1 MAPDVN
7 RLLLGRL
14 PLPPCDGPKIKAFGQ
29 FREEIEF
36 LQLLSC
42 DPTSEESREGHGYVF
57 DVRIGKDR
65 FALKIFKF
73 YDPTEA
79 RYEITAPIRRKVSD
93 ETLTFHSDPFFAEC
107 RAYGRINQYYQGL
120 RDKTKRWPRRSRSRG
135 NRPGARDVEIRQ
147 LAVPCYGYMTL
158 AAEYEEMF
166 RDRFDIFDWNRSE
179 EEDSGQI
186 AKRPFRCLVKQLIS
200 SQISVSNP
208 RRMLADLKQL
218 RKIGV
223 FPKDIYARNYKAGLL
238 VDFSVAW
245 TEPHWCLEVLGPYQ
259 RQNEIKSELS
269 MFDAMIKSEEIKT
282 IVRATR
288 NWKYCEKLRSYDIT
302 DGMSETS
309 SEWALRLI

>member
-1 MAPDVN
+1 MSPDID
-7 RLLLGRL
+7 RLLLRRQ
-14 PLPPCDGPKIKAFGQ
+14 PIPPCEGPKLKAFKH

-42 DPTSEESREGHGYVF
+42 DPTSEESRNGDGYVF

-73 YDPTEA
+73 YDATEA
-79 RYEITAPIRRKVSD
+79 RYEITAPIWRKVSD

-107 RAYGRINQYYQGL
+107 RAYGKIDRYYEDL
-120 RDKTKRWPRRSRSRG
+120 RDKTRGGPRRSRARR
-135 NRPGARDVEIRQ
+135 NRTRPRDVEIRQ
-147 LAVPCYGYMTL
+147 LAVPCYGYVTL
-158 AAEYEEMF
+158 AAEYEEVL
-166 RDRFDIFDWNRSE
+166 RDKFDIFDWNRSE
-179 EEDSGQI
+179 EEESRQI
-186 AKRPFRCLVKQLIS
+186 AKRPFRCLVKQLVS
-200 SQISVSNP
+200 SQISVTNP

-223 FPKDIYARNYKAGLL
+223 FPRDIYARNYKAGLL

-259 RQNEIKSELS
+259 RENEKKGELS
-269 MFDAMIKSEEIKT
+269 LFDAMIKSEEIKT
-282 IVRATR
+282 TVRATR
-288 NWKYCEKLRSYDIT
+288 NSKYCEKLRSYDIT
-302 DGMSETS
+302 DSSETS